1 MEKGV
6 KYNMNT
12 NNNRLR
18 TWTEQRMV
26 QIPQLFFQFYK
37 ELNIE
42 DEEALI
48 VIHLLAFHMEGN
60 DFPTPNDLMNRLT
73 MPDNDI
79 TSRLQRL
86 MQKGFLEI
94 TSDVDANGKLYEKYS
109 VYPLWERIM
118 QIIEMK
124 EHQKSATTLRQEE
137 GEVFRLFEEEMGRLL
152 SPLELEKIGFWL
164 DEDKH
169 SPALIKEALKE
180 AVFAGKL
187 SIRYIDRILLEWKKK
202 NIMTPQAA
210 QKQSEQFR
218 EKQTFNRPPARTMQ
232 QDMQSAN
239 KVPFYNWLEER
250 E

>member
-1 MEKGV
+1 
-6 KYNMNT
+6 MNV
-12 NNNRLR
+12 NNHRLR
-18 TWTEQRMV
+18 TWTEQRMIP
-26 QIPQLFFQFYK
+26 IPQLFFQFYK
-37 ELNIE
+37 ELNME

-48 VIHLLAFHMEGN
+48 VMHLLAFHMEEN
-60 DFPTPNDLMNRLT
+60 DFPTPNDLKNRLT
-73 MPDNDI
+73 MSDNDI

-94 TSDVDANGKLYEKYS
+94 TRDVDAGGKLYEKYS
-109 VYPLWERIM
+109 VYPLWERILQM
-118 QIIEMK
+118 IDMK
-124 EHQKSATTLRQEE
+124 EQQQTAVTLQQEE
-137 GEVFRLFEEEMGRLL
+137 GEIFRLFEEEMGRLL
-152 SPLELEKIGFWL
+152 SPLELEKIGCWL

-202 NIMTPQAA
+202 NITTPQAA

-218 EKQTFNRPPARTMQ
+218 EKQTFNRATARTVQ
-232 QDMQSAN
+232 QETQSTGR
-239 KVPFYNWLEER
+239 VPFYNWLEER

>member
-1 MEKGV
+1 
-6 KYNMNT
+6 MNV
-12 NNNRLR
+12 NNHRLR
-18 TWTEQRMV
+18 TWTEQRMIP
-26 QIPQLFFQFYK
+26 IPQLFFQFYK
-37 ELNIE
+37 ELNME
-42 DEEALI
+42 DEEALL
-48 VIHLLAFHMEGN
+48 VMHLLAFHMEGN
-60 DFPTPNDLMNRLT
+60 DFPTPNDLKNRLT

-79 TSRLQRL
+79 TKHLQRL

-94 TSDVDANGKLYEKYS
+94 TRDVDTTGRLYEKYS
-109 VYPLWERIM
+109 VYPLWERIV
-118 QIIEMK
+118 QIIDMK
-124 EHQKSATTLRQEE
+124 EQQTSAATLRQEE
-137 GEVFRLFEEEMGRLL
+137 GEIFRLFEEEMGRLL
-152 SPLELEKIGFWL
+152 SPLELEKIGCWL

-202 NIMTPQAA
+202 NITTPQAA

-218 EKQTFNRPPARTMQ
+218 EKQTFNRAPARTVQ
-232 QDMQSAN
+232 QESTQSTN

>member
-1 MEKGV
+1 
-6 KYNMNT
+6 MNSK
-12 NNNRLR
+12 NNRLR
-18 TWTEQRMV
+18 TWTEQRTI

-42 DEEALI
+42 DDEALI
-48 VIHLLAFHMEGN
+48 VMHLLAFHVEGN
-60 DFPTPNDLMNRLT
+60 DFPTPTDLMNRLT
-73 MPDNDI
+73 MPSNEI

-94 TSDVDANGKLYEKYS
+94 TRDVDANGKLYEKYS
-109 VYPLWERIM
+109 VYPLWERILHS
-118 QIIEMK
+118 IEMK
-124 EHQKSATTLRQEE
+124 EQKNTAASLRQEE

-152 SPLELEKIGFWL
+152 SPLELEKIGSWL
-164 DEDKH
+164 DDDKH

-202 NIMTPQAA
+202 NITTPQAA
-210 QKQSEQFR
+210 HKQSEQFR
-218 EKQTFNRPPARTMQ
+218 EKQSLNRPPTRSLQ
-232 QDMQSAN
+232 QETQSTN

>member
-1 MEKGV
+1 
-6 KYNMNT
+6 MNS
-12 NNNRLR
+12 NNNGLR
-18 TWTEQRMV
+18 TWTEQRNV
-26 QIPQLFFQFYK
+26 TIPQLFFQFYK

-60 DFPTPNDLMNRLT
+60 NFPTPDDLTSRLS
-73 MPDNDI
+73 MSVNDI

-94 TSDVDANGKLYEKYS
+94 TRDVDESGKLYEKYS

-118 QIIEMK
+118 HMIEMK
-124 EHQKSATTLRQEE
+124 EQKQSAAALRQEE
-137 GEVFRLFEEEMGRLL
+137 GEIFRLFEEEMGRLL
-152 SPLELEKIGFWL
+152 SPLELEKIGSWL

-180 AVFAGKL
+180 AVFAGKM

-202 NIMTPQAA
+202 KITTPKAA
-210 QKQSEQFR
+210 QIQSEQFR
-218 EKQTFNRPPARTMQ
+218 EKQTFNRQPVRPPQ
-232 QDMQSAN
+232 QEPQNTN
-239 KVPFYNWLEER
+239 KVQFYNWLEER

>member
-1 MEKGV
+1 
-6 KYNMNT
+6 MNSK
-12 NNNRLR
+12 NNRLR
-18 TWTEQRMV
+18 TWTEQRTI

-42 DEEALI
+42 DDEALI
-48 VIHLLAFHMEGN
+48 VMHLLAFHVEGN
-60 DFPTPNDLMNRLT
+60 DFPTPTDLMNRLT
-73 MPDNDI
+73 MPSNEI

-94 TSDVDANGKLYEKYS
+94 TRDVDTNGKLYEKYS
-109 VYPLWERIM
+109 VYPLWERIL
-118 QIIEMK
+118 QSIEMK
-124 EHQKSATTLRQEE
+124 AQKNSAALLRQEE

-152 SPLELEKIGFWL
+152 SPLELEKIGSWL
-164 DEDKH
+164 DDDKH

-202 NIMTPQAA
+202 NISTPQAA
-210 QKQSEQFR
+210 HKQGEQFR
-218 EKQTFNRPPARTMQ
+218 EKQSLNRPPARTIQ
-232 QDMQSAN
+232 QETQSTN

>member
-1 MEKGV
+1 MSI
-6 KYNMNT
+6 
-12 NNNRLR
+12 NNSRLR
-18 TWTEQRMV
+18 IWTEQRMI

-37 ELNIE
+37 ELNMK

-48 VIHLLAFHMEGN
+48 VFHLLAFHIEGN
-60 DFPTPNDLMNRLT
+60 DFPTPDDLMNRLT
-73 MPDNDI
+73 MPENDI
-79 TSRLQRL
+79 TSGLQRL

-94 TSDVDANGKLYEKYS
+94 TRAVDANGKLYEKYS
-109 VYPLWERIM
+109 IFPLWERIM
-118 QIIEMK
+118 QLIEMK
-124 EHQKSATTLRQEE
+124 EQQKSATALRHEE
-137 GEVFRLFEEEMGRLL
+137 GEIFRLFEEEMGRLL
-152 SPLELEKIGFWL
+152 SPLELEKIGSWL

-202 NIMTPQAA
+202 NITTPQAA

-218 EKQTFNRPPARTMQ
+218 EKQTIHRPPVRSPQ
-232 QDMQSAN
+232 QEIQSTN

>member
-1 MEKGV
+1 
-6 KYNMNT
+6 MNT

-18 TWTEQRMV
+18 TWTEQRNV
-26 QIPQLFFQFYK
+26 TVPQLFFQFYK

-60 DFPTPNDLMNRLT
+60 NFPTPSDLTSRLS
-73 MPDNDI
+73 MSDNEI
-79 TSRLQRL
+79 STRLQRL

-94 TSDVDANGKLYEKYS
+94 TRDVDENGKLYEKYS

-118 QIIEMK
+118 QVIEMK
-124 EHQKSATTLRQEE
+124 EQKQSAVSLRQEE
-137 GEVFRLFEEEMGRLL
+137 GEIFRLFEEEMGRLL
-152 SPLELEKIGFWL
+152 SPLELEKIGSWL

-180 AVFAGKL
+180 AVFASKM

-202 NIMTPQAA
+202 NITTPKAA
-210 QKQSEQFR
+210 QIQSEQFR
-218 EKQTFNRPPARTMQ
+218 EKQSFNRQPTHAPQ
-232 QDMQSAN
+232 QETQSTN
-239 KVPFYNWLEER
+239 KVQFYNWLEER

>member
-202 NIMTPQAA
+202 NITTPQAA

-218 EKQTFNRPPARTMQ
+218 EKQTFNRSPARTMQ

>member
-1 MEKGV
+1 MS
-6 KYNMNT
+6 T

-18 TWTEQRMV
+18 TWTEQRTI

-48 VIHLLAFHMEGN
+48 VVHLLAFHIEGN
-60 DFPTPNDLMNRLT
+60 EFPTPNDLMSRLT
-73 MPDNDI
+73 MPSDAI
-79 TSRLQRL
+79 SSRLQRL

-94 TSDVDANGKLYEKYS
+94 TRDVDAGGKIYEKYS

-124 EHQKSATTLRQEE
+124 EQKKSATTLRQEE
-137 GEVFRLFEEEMGRLL
+137 GELFRLFEEEMGRLL

-202 NIMTPQAA
+202 NIITPQAA
-210 QKQSEQFR
+210 QKQGEQFR
-218 EKQTFNRPPARTMQ
+218 EKQSFNRPPARTTQ
-232 QDMQSAN
+232 KETQSTN
-239 KVPFYNWLEER
+239 KVAFYNWLEER

>member
-6 KYNMNT
+6 KYNMST

-18 TWTEQRMV
+18 TWTEQRMI

-42 DEEALI
+42 DDEALI
-48 VIHLLAFHMEGN
+48 VMHLLAFHMEGN

-73 MPDNDI
+73 MPGNDI

-109 VYPLWERIM
+109 VFPIWERIM
-118 QIIEMK
+118 QMIEMK
-124 EHQKSATTLRQEE
+124 EHQKSAASLRQEE
-137 GEVFRLFEEEMGRLL
+137 GEIFRLFEEEMGRLL
-152 SPLELEKIGFWL
+152 SPLELEKIGYWL

-202 NIMTPQAA
+202 NISTPQAA

-218 EKQTFNRPPARTMQ
+218 EKQTFNRPPVRTVQ
-232 QDMQSAN
+232 QETQSTN

>member
-1 MEKGV
+1 
-6 KYNMNT
+6 MNA
-12 NNNRLR
+12 NNHRLR
-18 TWTEQRMV
+18 TWTEQRMIP
-26 QIPQLFFQFYK
+26 IPQLFFQFYK
-37 ELNIE
+37 ELNIK

-48 VIHLLAFHMEGN
+48 VMHLLAFHMEGY
-60 DFPTPNDLMNRLT
+60 DFPTPNDLKNRLT
-73 MPDNDI
+73 MPENEL

-94 TSDVDANGKLYEKYS
+94 TRDVDTGGKLYEKYS
-109 VYPLWERIM
+109 VYPLWERIVQM
-118 QIIEMK
+118 IEMK
-124 EHQKSATTLRQEE
+124 EQQKSTTTLQQEE
-137 GEVFRLFEEEMGRLL
+137 GEIFRLFEEEMGRLL
-152 SPLELEKIGFWL
+152 SPLELEKIGCWL

-169 SPALIKEALKE
+169 SPTLIKEALKE

-202 NIMTPQAA
+202 NITTPQAA

-218 EKQTFNRPPARTMQ
+218 EKQTFSRTPARTVQ
-232 QDMQSAN
+232 QDAQPTN

>member
-6 KYNMNT
+6 KYKMNT

-94 TSDVDANGKLYEKYS
+94 TSDVDVNGKLYEKYS

-202 NIMTPQAA
+202 NITTPQAA

>member
-1 MEKGV
+1 
-6 KYNMNT
+6 MNT
-12 NNNRLR
+12 KNNRLR
-18 TWTEQRMV
+18 TWTEQRTI

-42 DEEALI
+42 DDEALI
-48 VIHLLAFHMEGN
+48 VLHLLAYHVEGN
-60 DFPTPNDLMNRLT
+60 DFPTPTDLMNRLT
-73 MPDNDI
+73 MPSNDI

-94 TSDVDANGKLYEKYS
+94 TRDVDKTTGKLYEKYS
-109 VYPLWERIM
+109 VYPLWERIL
-118 QIIEMK
+118 QIIELK
-124 EHQKSATTLRQEE
+124 EQQKSATTLRQEE

-152 SPLELEKIGFWL
+152 SPLELEKIGSWL
-164 DEDKH
+164 DEDRH
-169 SPALIKEALKE
+169 SPSLIKEALKE

-202 NIMTPQAA
+202 NITTPQAA
-210 QKQSEQFR
+210 HKQGEQFR
-218 EKQTFNRPPARTMQ
+218 EKQNLTRPQSRTLQ
-232 QDMQSAN
+232 QETQSTN

>member
-18 TWTEQRMV
+18 TWTEQRVV

-202 NIMTPQAA
+202 NITTPQAA

>member
-1 MEKGV
+1 
-6 KYNMNT
+6 MNT
-12 NNNRLR
+12 KNNRLR
-18 TWTEQRMV
+18 TWTEQRTI

-42 DEEALI
+42 DDEALI
-48 VIHLLAFHMEGN
+48 VMHLLAFHVEGN
-60 DFPTPNDLMNRLT
+60 DFPTPTDLMNRLT
-73 MPDNDI
+73 MPSNDI

-94 TSDVDANGKLYEKYS
+94 TRDVDANGTLYEKYS
-109 VYPLWERIM
+109 VYPLWERILQM
-118 QIIEMK
+118 IEMK
-124 EHQKSATTLRQEE
+124 EQKNTAATLRQEE

-202 NIMTPQAA
+202 NITTPQAA
-210 QKQSEQFR
+210 HKQGEQFR
-218 EKQTFNRPPARTMQ
+218 EKQSLNRPPARTVQ
-232 QDMQSAN
+232 QETQSTN
-239 KVPFYNWLEER
+239 RVPFYNWLEER

>member
-48 VIHLLAFHMEGN
+48 VMHLLAFHMEGN
-60 DFPTPNDLMNRLT
+60 DFPTPNDLINRLT

-94 TSDVDANGKLYEKYS
+94 TSDVDTNGKLYEKYS

-152 SPLELEKIGFWL
+152 SPLELEKIGSWL

-202 NIMTPQAA
+202 NITTPQAA

>member
-94 TSDVDANGKLYEKYS
+94 TSDVDTNGKLYEKYS

-152 SPLELEKIGFWL
+152 SPLELEKIGSWL

-202 NIMTPQAA
+202 NITTPQAA

-218 EKQTFNRPPARTMQ
+218 EKQTFNRPPARTTQ

>member
-1 MEKGV
+1 
-6 KYNMNT
+6 MNSK
-12 NNNRLR
+12 NNRLR
-18 TWTEQRMV
+18 TWTEQRTI

-42 DEEALI
+42 DDEALI
-48 VIHLLAFHMEGN
+48 VMHLLAFHVEGN
-60 DFPTPNDLMNRLT
+60 DFPTPTDLMNRLT
-73 MPDNDI
+73 MPSNEI

-94 TSDVDANGKLYEKYS
+94 TRDVDTNGKLYEKYS
-109 VYPLWERIM
+109 VYPLWERIL
-118 QIIEMK
+118 QSIEMK
-124 EHQKSATTLRQEE
+124 AQKNSAALLRQEE

-152 SPLELEKIGFWL
+152 SPLELEKIGSWL
-164 DEDKH
+164 DDDKH

-202 NIMTPQAA
+202 NITTPQAA
-210 QKQSEQFR
+210 HKQGEQFR
-218 EKQTFNRPPARTMQ
+218 EKQSLNRPPARTLQ
-232 QDMQSAN
+232 QDTQSTN

>member
-1 MEKGV
+1 
-6 KYNMNT
+6 MNSK
-12 NNNRLR
+12 NNRLR
-18 TWTEQRMV
+18 TWTEQRTI

-42 DEEALI
+42 DDEALI
-48 VIHLLAFHMEGN
+48 VMHLLAFHVEGN
-60 DFPTPNDLMNRLT
+60 DFPTPTDLMNRLT
-73 MPDNDI
+73 MPSNEI

-94 TSDVDANGKLYEKYS
+94 TRDVDTNGKLYEKYS
-109 VYPLWERIM
+109 VYPLWERIL
-118 QIIEMK
+118 QSIEMK
-124 EHQKSATTLRQEE
+124 AQKNSAALLRQEE

-152 SPLELEKIGFWL
+152 SPLELEKIGSWL
-164 DEDKH
+164 DDDKH

-202 NIMTPQAA
+202 NITTPQAA
-210 QKQSEQFR
+210 HKQGEQFR
-218 EKQTFNRPPARTMQ
+218 EKQSLNRPPARTIQ
-232 QDMQSAN
+232 QETQSTN

>member
-1 MEKGV
+1 
-6 KYNMNT
+6 
-12 NNNRLR
+12 
-18 TWTEQRMV
+18 MV

-152 SPLELEKIGFWL
+152 SPLELEKIGSWL

-202 NIMTPQAA
+202 NITTPQAA

>member
-48 VIHLLAFHMEGN
+48 VIQLLAFHMEGN

-152 SPLELEKIGFWL
+152 SPLELEKIGSWL

-202 NIMTPQAA
+202 NITTPQAA